1 MVGVTGVG
9 TARPVR
15 DTLFPARHKQGGI
28 RTAAAMH
35 NVGKEAIELT
45 CRLMSGG
52 AVLEEAKTPL
62 PANGQRSWF
71 IEDEFTATDTTDF
84 AGTVRCTAP
93 REAPG
98 EGRGRRVSIVP
109 AIPSARRSRLT
120 AGRLGGSNNNIE
132 KHEGYASGCPAVSF
146 AGDEALVT
154 CYHGPEPVSVA
165 SEARLIIFK
174 TDWFYSR

>member
-15 DTLFPARHKQGGI
+15 DELFPARRKQGGI

-52 AVLEEAKTPL
+52 AVLEETKTPL

-93 REAPG
+93 REGPG
-98 EGRGRRVSIVP
+98 EGRFTGLAVEVD
-109 AIPSARRSRLT
+109 
-120 AGRLGGSNNNIE
+120 GGNRIFTTL
-132 KHEGYASGCPAVSF
+132 PLVAV
-146 AGDEALVT
+146 E
-154 CYHGPEPVSVA
+154 ERM
-165 SEARLIIFK
+165 SEE
-174 TDWFYSR
+174 